1 MGNEFKYSNSEIVK
15 IPYPSFFEH
24 LRVKVLDSIS
34 LEILDLILEQS
45 DVYIFSGIIRDY
57 LLQNNKPV
65 RDVDIVIAQDINW
78 LSIIRKYYHLIR
90 VPKKSFAGCR
100 LNKKN

>member
-57 LLQNNKPV
+57 LLQNN
-65 RDVDIVIAQDINW
+65 N
-78 LSIIRKYYHLIR
+78 SIYIYFISLYNRSHNISICKKKGR
-90 VPKKSFAGCR
+90 V
-100 LNKKN
+100 